1 MPENQLVVLCSL
13 YITDLLMVLHT
24 DYVTEAVLVYFVEL
38 LLWLVF
44 FHILHC
50 FSLEMPFT
58 IGCDEVIKCAAYFG
72 NIRKHTLF
80 LFVLPNCVRR
90 LCSLGEEFTL
100 SSLIIMFPRALSQSQ
115 IAKLVYLFWR
125 MSRVSMFGDL
135 FCEIDQKSA
144 LALLGN
150 IRPTAVSNMA
160 NKYNDALG
168 NDVDTRPPSNAAK
181 RGVIGRSVPQS
192 GAGDSVLVPAE
203 SNDPGN
209 VQFICDT
216 AEAFEVDCKLEP
228 VDEEP
233 EEVLSTREVGS
244 NYIKLGLPSIVD
256 NKCLTLA
263 ENLVSNETVEDNHET
278 AVDSGSKSDVIRKR
292 LKIRYRPG
300 ILKHAKRRKTEEKH
314 QTPRQTNQEVEEEEE
329 EEEVSRNSDQLPRE
343 EDCDNH
349 FTIIEWFPDDNALPA
364 EHEEDE
370 SVASENS
377 QHSELPRIPW

>member
-1 MPENQLVVLCSL
+1 M
-13 YITDLLMVLHT
+13 
-24 DYVTEAVLVYFVEL
+24 
-38 LLWLVF
+38 
-44 FHILHC
+44 
-50 FSLEMPFT
+50 
-58 IGCDEVIKCAAYFG
+58 
-72 NIRKHTLF
+72 
-80 LFVLPNCVRR
+80 
-90 LCSLGEEFTL
+90 

-168 NDVDTRPPSNAAK
+168 NDVETRLASNAPK
-181 RGVIGRSVPQS
+181 RGVIGRCVSQN
-192 GAGDSVLVPAE
+192 GAGDNAPI
-203 SNDPGN
+203 DPSN

-233 EEVLSTREVGS
+233 EEVLAAREVSS
-244 NYIKLGLPSIVD
+244 NFIKLGLPSIVD
-256 NKCLTLA
+256 SKCLTLSD
-263 ENLVSNETVEDNHET
+263 NLLSIETVEHHD
-278 AVDSGSKSDVIRKR
+278 ASVDSPSKSDVIRKR

-300 ILKHAKRRKTEEKH
+300 ILKHAKRRKTEDKH
-314 QTPRQTNQEVEEEEE
+314 QSPQQVHQEEE

-343 EDCDNH
+343 EECDNQ

-364 EHEEDE
+364 EHEEAE

-377 QHSELPRIPW
+377 FNSELPRIPG